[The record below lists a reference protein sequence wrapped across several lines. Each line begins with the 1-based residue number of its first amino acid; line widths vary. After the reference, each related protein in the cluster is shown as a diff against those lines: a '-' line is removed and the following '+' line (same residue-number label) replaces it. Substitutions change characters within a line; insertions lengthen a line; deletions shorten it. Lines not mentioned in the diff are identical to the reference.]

1 MLIGIDASRAFVKD
15 KTGTENYSYELLR
28 EMLQLPEA
36 KKYQWRLYVKK
47 SVERVQEGSGLEA
60 KASRTDPRLETLG
73 VENVEVVEIGW
84 KRLWTQGGLA
94 LECLRRPPDVLWIP
108 AHTLPVVRRGK
119 IKTVVTIH
127 GLEYEYL
134 PEYNKFP
141 QSLYLNKSTEYA
153 VKHAD
158 RLIAVSNWTKSELVN
173 RLGADEKKITVV
185 YEGVGRR
192 FVAKSSKLAFSG
204 DLRHSSPSRSGLK
217 AKASRTDL
225 LKQVRYKYDLPEKYV
240 LFVGTIQPRKN
251 LVRLIEAFAMMTKG
265 SELARGVP
273 NLVIAG
279 KKGWLAEEI
288 YEAPKKYR
296 VEDRVKFIGRVA
308 DADLPVV
315 YKMANLFAWPSLMEG
330 FGLPLLEAMQMGVP
344 VISSN
349 RGALVEVGG
358 KAALQIDPEN
368 IRELAEAMKLVLENQ
383 ELREGLIEKGYKQV
397 KKFSWAKAA
406 KETFNVLT
414 S

>member
-1 MLIGIDASRAFVKD
+1 M
-15 KTGTENYSYELLR
+15 
-28 EMLQLPEA
+28 
-36 KKYQWRLYVKK
+36 
-47 SVERVQEGSGLEA
+47 
-60 KASRTDPRLETLG
+60 
-73 VENVEVVEIGW
+73 
-84 KRLWTQGGLA
+84 
-94 LECLRRPPDVLWIP
+94 
-108 AHTLPVVRRGK
+108 
-119 IKTVVTIH
+119 
-127 GLEYEYL
+127 
-134 PEYNKFP
+134 
-141 QSLYLNKSTEYA
+141 
-153 VKHAD
+153 
-158 RLIAVSNWTKSELVN
+158 
-173 RLGADEKKITVV
+173 
-185 YEGVGRR
+185 
-192 FVAKSSKLAFSG
+192 
-204 DLRHSSPSRSGLK
+204 
-217 AKASRTDL
+217 
-225 LKQVRYKYDLPEKYV
+225 
-240 LFVGTIQPRKN
+240 
-251 LVRLIEAFAMMTKG
+251 
-265 SELARGVP
+265 
-273 NLVIAG
+273 IAG
-279 KKGWLAEEI
+279 QKGWMVEEI